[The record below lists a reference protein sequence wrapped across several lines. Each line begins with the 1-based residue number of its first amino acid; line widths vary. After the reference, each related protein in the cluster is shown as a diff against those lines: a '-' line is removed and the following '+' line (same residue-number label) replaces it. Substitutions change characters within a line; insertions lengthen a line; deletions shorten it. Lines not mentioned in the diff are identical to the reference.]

1 MNVPI
6 RRYVALLITYL
17 RPQKRRFILMAVLLL
32 GGIALQLVI
41 PQITRSFLD
50 AAKTDTP
57 SDQLTLAA
65 LGFIGVA
72 LFQQIVTAATTYF
85 SQNVAWTATNALRA
99 DLTRHCLRLDMTF
112 HNNRT
117 VGELIERIDG
127 DVDQLAAFFSSLIVV
142 VTGNLLL
149 VVGILLV
156 LAREDWR
163 MGLGFLIFAG
173 LALLSLAKVRNI
185 AMSFEKERQQANA
198 ALYGYLEERLVATE
212 DIRSSGATG
221 TMIGGLY
228 RMQADVLAKW
238 IPAIHRYAVLSFVS
252 GMVVTLG
259 YCAAFIASY
268 SLFEVGTITLG
279 TAYLILNYAILLNR
293 PFQELTAQIDQ
304 MQSIGASIERVEE
317 LFGIQSKIQDGTAN
331 VSLPA
336 GALSLTFKQVT
347 FGYDAADEVLSDV
360 NFSLAPGKVMG
371 ILGRT
376 GSGKTTLSRL
386 VFRLYDADSGSIEL
400 GGSAIRDLKLAEL
413 RQRVAMVTQD
423 VQLFE
428 ASIRDNL
435 TFFDKTFT
443 DEQILGV
450 FARLG
455 LADWLATLPDGLN
468 ARVEAGGRNL
478 SAGEAQL
485 LAFARVF
492 LRNPGLVLLDEASAR
507 LDPATEQHLETAI
520 DHLLENRSGI
530 IIAHRLATVK
540 RADTIL
546 ILEQGKI
553 IEYGERERLAADPQ
567 SHFYHLLQTGLEAV
581 LS

>member
-1 MNVPI
+1 MNVPV

-17 RPQKRRFILMAVLLL
+17 RPQTRRFILTAVLLL
-32 GGIALQLVI
+32 GGIGLQIVI

-50 AAKTDTP
+50 AAQGG
-57 SDQLTLAA
+57 SSGDQLTLAA
-65 LGFIGVA
+65 LGFIGLA

-85 SQNVAWTATNALRA
+85 SENVAWSATNALRA

-127 DVDQLAAFFSSLIVV
+127 DVDQLADFFSSLVV
-142 VTGNLLL
+142 VIIGNLLL
-149 VVGILLV
+149 VAGILVV

-163 MGLGFLIFAG
+163 MGIGFLIFAI
-173 LALLSLAKVRNI
+173 LALASLASVRNI
-185 AMSFEKERQQANA
+185 AIPFERARQQANA

-212 DIRSSGATG
+212 DIRSSGAVG

-228 RMQADVLAKW
+228 RMQAAVLARW
-238 IPAIHRYAVLSFVS
+238 IPAVHRVAVLSFVS
-252 GMVVTLG
+252 GMVVTGG
-259 YCAAFIASY
+259 YCVAFIASY
-268 SLFEVGTITLG
+268 NLFQLGTITLG

-293 PFQELTAQIDQ
+293 PFQQLTSRLDQ
-304 MQSIGASIERVEE
+304 MQGIGASIERVEE
-317 LFGIQSKIQDGTAN
+317 LLNIESKIQDGAGTTP
-331 VSLPA
+331 LPP
-336 GALSLTFKQVT
+336 GALSLQFEQVT
-347 FGYDAADEVLSDV
+347 FGYDSAEAVLHDL
-360 NFSLAPGKVMG
+360 NFTVKPGQIMG

-386 VFRLYDADSGSIEL
+386 VFRLYDADSGSIRL
-400 GGSAIRDLKLAEL
+400 GGVNIRDLKLAEL

-435 TFFDKTFT
+435 TFFDEHIP
-443 DEQILGV
+443 DAEIMAV
-450 FARLG
+450 FERLG
-455 LADWLATLPDGLN
+455 LADWLAGLPNGLDSP
-468 ARVEAGGRNL
+468 VEAGGRNL

-492 LRNPGLVLLDEASAR
+492 LRNPGLVILDEASAR
-507 LDPATEQHLETAI
+507 LDPATEQRLETAV
-520 DHLLENRSGI
+520 DHLTENRSAI
-530 IIAHRLATVK
+530 IIAHRLATV
-540 RADTIL
+540 RRVDTIL
-546 ILEQGKI
+546 ILENGHI
-553 IEYGERERLAADPQ
+553 VEYGERERLAADPQ
-567 SHFYHLLQTGLEAV
+567 SRFYHLLQTGLEDV